1 MKKTALT
8 KLFLCLVALV
18 AIPMSALAQSEN
30 PVIIIPGLAGS
41 ELVNQK
47 TGEVVWFKA
56 PRSKDDDLRLP
67 VTVNIARNR
76 DNLVAG
82 DALRSLKV
90 GIFPRLDVYAG
101 LIDAFKKNSGF
112 HEELWDAP
120 TDKAAEKAIY
130 VYAYDWRLDNV
141 ENARLLVRKVADL
154 KARIK
159 RPNLKFNIIG
169 HSMGGI
175 IARYAAMYG
184 DIDLPVGARRP
195 VPTYAGAKHFEKIVL
210 MGTPNEGSTLALRSQ
225 IQGSAI
231 NGLNINLPWVQNL
244 SKFDVF
250 TVPSGYQLLPA
261 PGTFQMLD
269 ENLKPISVDIYDP
282 RTWTKYDWSPVSD
295 KNFVKELNVS
305 PRVAN
310 TFLAAHLARARKLHE
325 ALSPVYNAKG
335 LEFFLVGSECKV
347 ALDTIV
353 VIQEPKSG
361 KWKTLF
367 KPDGYTKST
376 GEKVSEKELE
386 KVMYT
391 AGDGVVTKRSFETA
405 TLSKLA
411 NVPSILKPISTKI
424 VCEEHQRLGA
434 NPEIQTY
441 LVGLL
446 GGKAAAPTPV
456 SVKEK

>member
-1 MKKTALT
+1 MKKSALT

-18 AIPMSALAQSEN
+18 AIPLSALAQNEN
-30 PVIIIPGLAGS
+30 PIIIIPGLAGS

-47 TGEVVWFKA
+47 TGEVVWFKF

-67 VTVNIARNR
+67 VSANIAKNR
-76 DNLVAG
+76 DNLIAG
-82 DALRSLKV
+82 DILRSLKF
-90 GIFPRLDVYAG
+90 GLFPRIDVYSS
-101 LIDAFKKNSGF
+101 LIEAFKTNSGY
-112 HEELWDAP
+112 HEELWDTP
-120 TDKAAEKAIY
+120 SDKAAEKAIY
-130 VYAYDWRLDNV
+130 VYPYDWRLDNV

-154 KARIK
+154 KVRLK
-159 RPNLKFNIIG
+159 KPNLKFNLIG

-184 DIDLPVGARRP
+184 DADLPTGSRRP
-195 VPTYAGAKHFEKIVL
+195 VPTYAGAKHFDKIVL
-210 MGTPNEGSTLALRSQ
+210 LGTPNEGSTLALRSQ
-225 IQGSAI
+225 IHGSSI

-250 TVPSGYQLLPA
+250 TVPSGYQLMPA

-269 ENLKPISVDIYDP
+269 ENLKPIAVNIYDP
-282 RTWTKYDWSPVSD
+282 RTWAKYGWSPVSD
-295 KNFVKELNVS
+295 KNFFKELKV
-305 PRVAN
+305 PARTAN
-310 TFLAAHLARARKLHE
+310 AFLAAVLDRARRLHE

-353 VIQEPKSG
+353 VIKEPKSG

-367 KPDGYTKST
+367 KPEGFTKST

-411 NVPSILKPISTKI
+411 KVSSILKPIDTKL
-424 VCEEHQRLGA
+424 VCEEHQKLGA

-441 LVGLL
+441 LVGLFS
-446 GGKAAAPTPV
+446 GKATTPTPV
-456 SVKEK
+456 SVKEQ